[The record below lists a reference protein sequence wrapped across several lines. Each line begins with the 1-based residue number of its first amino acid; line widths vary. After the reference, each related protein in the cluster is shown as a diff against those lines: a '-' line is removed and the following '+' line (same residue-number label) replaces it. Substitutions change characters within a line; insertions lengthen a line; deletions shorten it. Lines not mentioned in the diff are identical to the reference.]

1 MGLNPQPAAE
11 NEGYSPQVHNEYRN
25 KSVDQRLWKSTS
37 GESFASLWES
47 WRDPQGDIV
56 RSCTII
62 TTVANDLVRPIH
74 DRMPVILSR
83 EMESFWL
90 DHDVVDP
97 QLLQQVLVPYPSG
110 LMDGCEVSPL
120 VNRPGND
127 GPEVVL
133 PMGVQ
138 SASQGDDQSQ
148 PTFL

>member
-1 MGLNPQPAAE
+1 MRVVL
-11 NEGYSPQVHNEYRN
+11 R
-25 KSVDQRLWKSTS
+25 S
-37 GESFASLWES
+37 GESFAFAGLWES

-83 EMESFWL
+83 AMESLWL
-90 DHDVVDP
+90 DHDVEDP
-97 QLLQQVLVPYPSG
+97 RLLQHVLVPYPSG
-110 LMDGCEVSPL
+110 LMDGYEVSPL

-133 PMGVQ
+133 PIGEQ
-138 SASQGDDQSQ
+138 SASQGDNQSQ
-148 PTFL
+148 PMLL